1 MIDIHSHLLP
11 GIDDGAKT
19 LDEAVA
25 LAYHAAAHGITH
37 SIITPH
43 IHPGRYDNDC
53 DSILKPFNYCK
64 TKSKNKTLP

>member
-25 LAYHAAAHGITH
+25 LARHAASHGITH
-37 SIITPH
+37 SVITPH

-53 DSILKPFNYCK
+53 DIIFEAFELLQNEI
-64 TKSKNKTLP
+64 KNKY